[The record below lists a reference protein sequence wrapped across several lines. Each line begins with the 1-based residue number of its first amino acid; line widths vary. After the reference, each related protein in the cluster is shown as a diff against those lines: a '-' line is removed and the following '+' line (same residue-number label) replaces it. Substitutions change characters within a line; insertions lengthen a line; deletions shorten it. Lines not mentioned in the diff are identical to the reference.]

1 MIKTKKNSKRRA
13 IIIPDIHFP
22 YHSQEA
28 INCVLKAIKMVKPN
42 IFICLGDIGEW
53 ESASH
58 WKYKRRKRPPLE
70 YILPEIDA
78 DIEKVNQGIDQ
89 FDKVLD
95 SVKCKEKYMIEGNH
109 DDWLNHFVEEHP
121 YLSDYK
127 FKNAVRLSERGYKYK
142 PYGRYLKIGK
152 LYFYHGG
159 HYMTTNHTRQH
170 AINLGKNVMYG
181 HTHDVQRSSVTHVD
195 GTHAAFS
202 LGCLKDMSCEANLWL
217 KGRRTNWSH
226 AFAIID
232 WHNDGDFR
240 ADIIDISRGR
250 TFVWGKPING

>member
-1 MIKTKKNSKRRA
+1 
-13 IIIPDIHFP
+13 
-22 YHSQEA
+22 
-28 INCVLKAIKMVKPN
+28 
-42 IFICLGDIGEW
+42 
-53 ESASH
+53 
-58 WKYKRRKRPPLE
+58 
-70 YILPEIDA
+70 
-78 DIEKVNQGIDQ
+78 
-89 FDKVLD
+89 
-95 SVKCKEKYMIEGNH
+95 
-109 DDWLNHFVEEHP
+109 
-121 YLSDYK
+121 
-127 FKNAVRLSERGYKYK
+127 
-142 PYGRYLKIGK
+142 
-152 LYFYHGG
+152 
-159 HYMTTNHTRQH
+159 MTTNHTRQH